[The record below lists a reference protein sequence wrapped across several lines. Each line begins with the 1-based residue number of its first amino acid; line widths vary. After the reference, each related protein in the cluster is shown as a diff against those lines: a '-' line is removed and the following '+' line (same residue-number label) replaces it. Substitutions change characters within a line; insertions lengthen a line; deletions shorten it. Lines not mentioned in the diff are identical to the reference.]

1 MNTVTGLCE
10 MRLKEVGTLRSGK
23 SHKGCRDGAVPVY
36 MSGGVVTHVGTAM
49 DRGAAVIVPIRG
61 SLEKQYFVPE
71 GKPFFCGATCIY
83 IKCREGIMN
92 PHFLFHLLQA
102 AHLERLNRASTVP
115 AMQRADLE
123 NMVLLV
129 PPMEYQAEA
138 VKILERMRTE
148 IRKTE
153 DTIQQMKEL
162 EPSVRNEV
170 FELLERTNER
180 EQELSYI
187 SQGLLLL

>member
-1 MNTVTGLCE
+1 

-23 SHKGCRDGAVPVY
+23 SHKGCRDGAIPVY
-36 MSGGVVTHVGTAM
+36 MSGGVVAHVDTVM

-61 SLEKQYFVPE
+61 SIEKQYFVPE
-71 GKPFFCGATCIY
+71 GTPFFCGATCIY
-83 IKCREGIMN
+83 IKCSEDIMN

-115 AMQRADLE
+115 ALQRADLE

-129 PPMEYQAEA
+129 PPMKYQAE
-138 VKILERMRTE
+138 VVETLERMRTE

-170 FELLERTNER
+170 FGLLAQTNER
-180 EQELSYI
+180 VQELSYI

>member
-1 MNTVTGLCE
+1 
-10 MRLKEVGTLRSGK
+10 
-23 SHKGCRDGAVPVY
+23 
-36 MSGGVVTHVGTAM
+36 
-49 DRGAAVIVPIRG
+49 
-61 SLEKQYFVPE
+61 
-71 GKPFFCGATCIY
+71 
-83 IKCREGIMN
+83 MN
-92 PHFLFHLLQA
+92 PYFLFHLFQA

-115 AMQRADLE
+115 ALQRTDLE

-129 PPMEYQAEA
+129 PPMEYQAKA

-162 EPSVRNEV
+162 EPSVRNGV
-170 FELLERTNER
+170 FELLGRTNER
-180 EQELSYI
+180 AQEFSYI

>member
-1 MNTVTGLCE
+1 MG
-10 MRLKEVGTLRSGK
+10 LKEVGTLKSGK
-23 SHKGCRDGAVPVY
+23 SHKGYRDGTVPVY
-36 MSGGVVTHVGTAM
+36 MSGGVVAHVDMVM

-61 SLEKQYFVPE
+61 SIEKQYFVPE
-71 GKPFFCGATCIY
+71 GMPFFCGATCIY

-92 PHFLFHLLQA
+92 PYFLFHLLQA

-115 AMQRADLE
+115 ALQRADLE

-129 PPMEYQAEA
+129 PPMEYQAEV

-162 EPSVRNEV
+162 EPSVRNGV
-170 FELLERTNER
+170 FELLGRKQGATQ
-180 EQELSYI
+180 EQCGTV
-187 SQGLLLL
+187 QGILAL

>member
-1 MNTVTGLCE
+1 

-23 SHKGCRDGAVPVY
+23 SHKGCRDGAIPAY
-36 MSGGVVTHVGTAM
+36 MSGGVVAHVDMVM

-71 GKPFFCGATCIY
+71 GMPFFCGATCIY

-92 PHFLFHLLQA
+92 PYFLFHLLQA

-115 AMQRADLE
+115 ALQRADLE

-162 EPSVRNEV
+162 EPSVRNGV

>member
-1 MNTVTGLCE
+1 
-10 MRLKEVGTLRSGK
+10 
-23 SHKGCRDGAVPVY
+23 
-36 MSGGVVTHVGTAM
+36 
-49 DRGAAVIVPIRG
+49 
-61 SLEKQYFVPE
+61 
-71 GKPFFCGATCIY
+71 
-83 IKCREGIMN
+83 
-92 PHFLFHLLQA
+92 
-102 AHLERLNRASTVP
+102 LERLNRASTVP
-115 AMQRADLE
+115 ALQRADLE

-162 EPSVRNEV
+162 EMSVRNGV